1 MLSKKFRLKREEI
14 EGLKRERKNKILQGK
29 FFGLIYQEGEGK
41 KFALILSNK
50 LCHKA
55 TERNRIKR
63 LFYRA
68 IERKPFNK
76 EGKFLFLAKRGSLE
90 SNLADFEKEL
100 TFLSSKLP

>member
-14 EGLKRERKNKILQGK
+14 EDLKRNKKDKILQGK

-55 TERNRIKR
+55 IERNRIKR

-68 IERKPFNK
+68 IERRFFDK
-76 EGKFLFLAKRGSLE
+76 EGKFLFLAKRSCLNGD
-90 SNLADFEKEL
+90 LAQFEKEL
-100 TFLSSKLP
+100 TFLDSRLL